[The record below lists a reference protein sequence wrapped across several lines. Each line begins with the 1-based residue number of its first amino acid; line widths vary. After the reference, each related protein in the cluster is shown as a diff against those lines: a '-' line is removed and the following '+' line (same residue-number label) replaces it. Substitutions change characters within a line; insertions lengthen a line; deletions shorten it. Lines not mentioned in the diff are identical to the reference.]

1 MYMDV
6 DEVAYPEG
14 HTLWDKVA
22 VPNAS
27 KLTLG
32 GFVDLF
38 KSEHKLVLQE
48 LMLTVGDKS
57 QMIYSVTLAQLAAT
71 SEANLARPLVELIG
85 ETTKKNPN
93 LDPNPNPNSNSNP
106 RPDPNPNPNSNPN
119 PNQVRPPRSLS
130 RPPRPS
136 TRSPTL
142 SSRRSTATT
151 SSARRW
157 CCSSTGDDS
166 RLSRAGLG
174 QHGAIRRSRS
184 VSRGAETRGWP
195 MF

>member
-57 QMIYSVTLAQLAAT
+57 QMIYSVTLAQLAAA
-71 SEANLARPLVELIG
+71 SEANLARPLVELIS
-85 ETTKKNPN
+85 ETTKTP
-93 LDPNPNPNSNSNP
+93 LTPAVAFYP
-106 RPDPNPNPNSNPN
+106 
-119 PNQVRPPRSLS
+119 LS
-130 RPPRPS
+130 DIVF
-136 TRSPTL
+136 
-142 SSRRSTATT
+142 ATVD
-151 SSARRW
+151 
-157 CCSSTGDDS
+157 GDDVKCAPVV
-166 RLSRAGLG
+166 LQLD
-174 QHGAIRRSRS
+174 
-184 VSRGAETRGWP
+184 W
-195 MF
+195 